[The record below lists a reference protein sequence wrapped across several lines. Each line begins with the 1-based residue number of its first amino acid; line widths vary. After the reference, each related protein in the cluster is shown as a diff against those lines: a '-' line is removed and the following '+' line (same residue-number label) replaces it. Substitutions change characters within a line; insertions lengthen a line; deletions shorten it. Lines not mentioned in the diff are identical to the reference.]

1 MPINPI
7 LYFILTHKVSSY
19 WHVEWETI
27 TVHIQDIPLSAGSKR
42 AFYIS
47 ASGSGKLLIED
58 IEGDPNTLAAD
69 DNIKLLNPTKISP
82 SAFGNLYSGDY
93 AW

>member
-1 MPINPI
+1 MR
-7 LYFILTHKVSSY
+7 
-19 WHVEWETI
+19 
-27 TVHIQDIPLSAGSKR
+27 LSAGSKR

-47 ASGSGKLLIED
+47 ATGNLAIAGVSN
-58 IEGDPNTLAAD
+58 DPLAAD

-82 SAFGNLYSGDY
+82 SDFGNLYGGDY